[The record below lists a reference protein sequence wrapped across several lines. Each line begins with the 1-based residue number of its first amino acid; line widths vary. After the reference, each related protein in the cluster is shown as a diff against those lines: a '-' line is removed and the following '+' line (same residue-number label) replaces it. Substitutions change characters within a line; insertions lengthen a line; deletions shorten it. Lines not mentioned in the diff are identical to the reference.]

1 MSDPRVP
8 GRFDVDL
15 EAKFLESRTS
25 TLIDVNLNTFWAIAF
40 ILPAFSLWDWFVD
53 PVHWRAAFGVR
64 CIAAVVVVLTGL
76 YQKLPGQARWMPMLA
91 KVRLVIAVVA
101 SAIAGVLLDTGF
113 GFAVAGLVVIILT
126 GPYIAVD
133 SRDLF
138 KTNLA
143 IVVMLIPVLMA
154 LAAAPFDVVGTIV
167 FVMLAVGVSTLLG
180 RVLETSNRRAFALEL
195 ALHRDART
203 DALTGL
209 DNRRAMQERGH
220 VEVRRAKRAAAPVS
234 VAMCDLDHFKNVND
248 KYGHEVG
255 DAALVT
261 VATALRGALRES
273 DALGRW
279 GGEEFMALLPATA
292 SAQAQEVAERMRR
305 AIESV
310 RFEGISEGITISIG
324 VSSAMPIDETERS
337 WDALVKNADEHLY
350 RAKRD
355 GRNRVVA
362 SATDRPASAP
372 SS

>member
-8 GRFDVDL
+8 GRFDAEL
-15 EAKFLESRTS
+15 EAKFLESRTN
-25 TLIDVNLNTFWAIAF
+25 TLIDVNLNTFWSIAI

-53 PVHWRAAFGVR
+53 AVHWRAVFAVR
-64 CIAAVVVVLTGL
+64 LIAAVFVVLTGL
-76 YQKLPGQARWMPMLA
+76 FQKLPGQARRMPMLA

-101 SAIAGVLLDTGF
+101 SAVAGVLLDTGF
-113 GFAVAGLVVIILT
+113 GYAVAGLVVIILT

-143 IVVMLIPVLMA
+143 IVVMLIPVLIA
-154 LAAAPFDVVGTIV
+154 IAAPFDVVGTIV
-167 FVMLAVGVSTLLG
+167 FVLLAVGVSTLLG

-220 VEVRRAKRAAAPVS
+220 VEVKRAKRAAAPLS
-234 VAMCDLDHFKNVND
+234 VVMSDLDHFQAVND

-261 VATALRGALRES
+261 VAAALRAALRES

-279 GGEEFMALLPATA
+279 GGEEFMALLPATDLA
-292 SAQAQEVAERMRR
+292 SAHEVAKRMRK

-324 VSSAMPIDETERS
+324 VSSAIPVDETERS
-337 WDALVKNADEHLY
+337 WDALVKVADEHLY
-350 RAKRD
+350 RAKRE

-362 SATDRPASAP
+362 G
-372 SS
+372 